1 MSQQNPTPVVNRR
14 ILAKTLAVLAAAAS
28 GLACSNRPETRPITY
43 EKVRAADDRASAA
56 PARVTNVAEVAQRPA
71 APTATLATSLR
82 PGEYPLNP
90 HFMAYLPTTWDGR
103 PGRFLVDTG
112 STLTV
117 VNRRIASTLTPAA
130 VPHRSIGTA
139 GAEVVDV
146 PLYNPPHRRVGPFD
160 LDRYG
165 PVAGFDFTGMSR
177 TGPGEMLG
185 VVGSGVL
192 ADATLRLDFDRSC
205 FAFLP
210 PTVTACPDLG
220 FSVPLAFEP
229 RLRLPRVRMTVDGRP
244 VDLFVDTGDDSDG
257 SLAADVF
264 DDERLMRV
272 LPGHKHFTAAGPG
285 KDPVPVREIDSISF
299 DGGHP
304 YHHIL
309 FGRGGPISRIGMR
322 FLARNDAVTIS
333 PASGALFVRQRP

>member
-1 MSQQNPTPVVNRR
+1 MTALA
-14 ILAKTLAVLAAAAS
+14 ILVAATS
-28 GLACSNRPETRPITY
+28 GTACSDRQGARPITY
-43 EKVRAADDRASAA
+43 ENVTAADPPATAA
-56 PARVTNVAEVAQRPA
+56 PARLTNVAEVGA
-71 APTATLATSLR
+71 APSAPPPAPAEALR
-82 PGEYPLNP
+82 PGEYPLNA

-117 VNRRIASTLTPAA
+117 VNQRIASTLTPA
-130 VPHRSIGTA
+130 PQSHRSIGTA

-146 PLYNPPHRRVGPFD
+146 HLYEPPHERVGPFD

-165 PVAGFDFTGMSR
+165 PVAGFDFTGMAR
-177 TGPGEMLG
+177 TGFGEMFG

-192 ADATLRLDFDRSC
+192 ADASLRLDFDRTC
-205 FAFLP
+205 FSFGPA
-210 PTVTACPDLG
+210 TVAVTPDLG
-220 FSVPLAFEP
+220 FPVALAFEP
-229 RLRLPRVRMTVDGRP
+229 RFRLPRVRMTVDGRDID
-244 VDLFVDTGDDSDG
+244 VYIDTGDDSDG

-264 DDERLMRV
+264 DDEKLMRV
-272 LPGHKHFTAAGPG
+272 LPGHKRFTAAGPG
-285 KDPVPVREIDSISF
+285 KDPVPVRQIDSISF

-304 YHHIL
+304 YHNLL

-333 PASGALFVRQRP
+333 PAAQTLYVRQRPQP